1 MAEKNMRESLE
12 KNLINQKQKENTVIR
27 TLLQMKKEQEKIAE
41 EDKIKTPWLHI
52 RIEDLS
58 EEALSAYAAFV
69 SEDFET
75 AQAKIKELKIKLDDM
90 KKKDGKASNENFARW
105 IDDKIDEKRISAQLK
120 AEREMDNN

>member
-1 MAEKNMRESLE
+1 MKESLE
-12 KNLINQKQKENTVIR
+12 KKLIKQKKEENTEIK
-27 TLLQMKKEQEKIAE
+27 TLIQVKTEQEKTAE
-41 EDKIKTPWLHI
+41 EDKIKTPWSHI

-75 AQAKIKELKIKLDDM
+75 AQAKIKELKIKLDDI
-90 KKKDGKASNENFARW
+90 KNKGEKASNEKFAKW

>member
-1 MAEKNMRESLE
+1 MKESLE
-12 KNLINQKQKENTVIR
+12 KKLIKQKKEENTEIK
-27 TLLQMKKEQEKIAE
+27 TLIQVKTEQEKTAE
-41 EDKIKTPWLHI
+41 EDKIKTPWSHI

-75 AQAKIKELKIKLDDM
+75 AQAKIKELKIKLDDI
-90 KKKDGKASNENFARW
+90 KNKGEKASNQKFAKW

>member
-1 MAEKNMRESLE
+1 MKESLE
-12 KNLINQKQKENTVIR
+12 KNLIKQKKEENTVIK

-75 AQAKIKELKIKLDDM
+75 ARAKIKELKIKLDNI
-90 KKKDGKASNENFARW
+90 KNKDKKASDENFTRW
-105 IDDKIDEKRISAQLK
+105 IDDKIDEKRISVQLK

>member
-1 MAEKNMRESLE
+1 
-12 KNLINQKQKENTVIR
+12 LIQVKT
-27 TLLQMKKEQEKIAE
+27 EQEKTAE
-41 EDKIKTPWLHI
+41 EDKIKTPWSHI

-75 AQAKIKELKIKLDDM
+75 AQAKIKELKIKLDDI
-90 KKKDGKASNENFARW
+90 KNKGEKASNEKFAKW